1 MAKRKKRRSTST
13 LRRRK
18 KAQERKRKLKA
29 FVLAFSIMI
38 VILLAAGSL
47 TASFGKMRGYSMMP
61 ELSNGDV
68 VLMTKKQPK
77 AFDLVYLKTPNKV
90 NERSVRRVIG
100 LPGDELYYQDDQLF
114 INGQGK
120 SERYLNSRKADLVEG
135 VLTPDFTLEKLTGK
149 RQVPPGHYF
158 VLGDNRQGATD
169 SREYQF
175 VKQSEIVGVV
185 VARVFPLDTVKTY

>member
-1 MAKRKKRRSTST
+1 MAKRKKRRSTSS
-13 LRRRK
+13 LHRRK
-18 KAQERKRKLKA
+18 KVKERKRKLKA

-47 TASFGKMRGYSMMP
+47 TVSFGQMRGYSMMP

-68 VLMTKKQPK
+68 VLITKEQPK

-100 LPGDELYYQDDQLF
+100 MPGDELYYQDDQLVV
-114 INGQGK
+114 NGQGK
-120 SERYLNSRKADLVEG
+120 TERYLNSRKADLVEG

-149 RQVPPGHYF
+149 NKVPQGHYF

-169 SREYQF
+169 SRDYHF
-175 VKQSEIVGVV
+175 VKQSEIIGVV
-185 VARVFPLDTVKTY
+185 AARVFPLDAIKTY